1 MGIALVELAL
11 LGRRLKQARI
21 WWLLDRGWFGG
32 GLRLVFGRG
41 RWLRLDGC
49 GVVGGRL
56 LSGAG
61 AGRGWA
67 GFRRFWLF
75 DADWFRNLGG
85 VCRGIALKSFRY
97 DNKHGQGI
105 DKVGGGAF
113 PPPTL

>member
-1 MGIALVELAL
+1 
-11 LGRRLKQARI
+11 
-21 WWLLDRGWFGG
+21 
-32 GLRLVFGRG
+32 
-41 RWLRLDGC
+41 
-49 GVVGGRL
+49 VGGRL

-113 PPPTL
+113 PPPTLLTEFFASFFKKKRFADPCFHRERWITPPPGRE

>member
-49 GVVGGRL
+49 GVAGGRL
-56 LSGAG
+56 LRGGAG
-61 AGRGWA
+61 FWLGS
-67 GFRRFWLF
+67 RRFWRF
-75 DADWFRNLGG
+75 GDGGFQNLGW
-85 VCRGIALKSFRY
+85 VRRGT
-97 DNKHGQGI
+97 
-105 DKVGGGAF
+105 AF
-113 PPPTL
+113 